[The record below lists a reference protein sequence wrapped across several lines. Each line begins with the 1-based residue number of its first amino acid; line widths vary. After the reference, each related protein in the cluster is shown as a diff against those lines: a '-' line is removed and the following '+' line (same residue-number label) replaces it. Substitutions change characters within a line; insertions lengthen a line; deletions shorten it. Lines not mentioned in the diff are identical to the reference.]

1 MRIKTVYNSALCPSV
16 ALRQVHR
23 ITSHDQGFIMKFIRL
38 TILTLAAL
46 ALGACGAK
54 DEGENVQ
61 AAADAAPEEVVVTD
75 EELAGNP
82 FLEDWDT
89 PYGVPPF
96 SRIETG
102 HYMPAIKKGILEQR
116 AEIDAIVTNPE
127 APTFENTI
135 LAMETAGRLLTKVAN
150 TFGNI
155 TGTETNDELRALE
168 TQIYPM
174 LTRENNAINFNEKL
188 YERVKAVYDQ
198 RESLGL
204 GEQEARLLELVH
216 RNFVRS
222 GASLA
227 PDVKQ
232 QVAAINEEMSALT
245 TKFSQNL
252 LLETKAFTIELK
264 TEEDLAGLSDDF
276 KAASWNEDK
285 QAWVIGLNRSSYE
298 TFMVQSENRDL
309 RKKLF
314 DGYRLRATAGE
325 RDNGPLAIRIAQL
338 RAKRAELMGY
348 ESHAH
353 YILEYN
359 MARTPKG
366 AEDFLLRVWRP
377 GLEQAKQER
386 ADMQAMMGDVTFE
399 GHDWWHYAEKLRKQR
414 YDLDENATKP
424 YFALDNV
431 RDGAFTMANKL
442 FGITFDK
449 VDVQGWNPV
458 VVSFDVKDENGEHLG
473 LFMTDMYA
481 RDSKRGGAWMSSYRG
496 TSNINGEHI
505 RPLVTNNLNL
515 QLPPKGEPTLMRF
528 SEVETLFHEFG
539 HGLHGI
545 MTKMNYPTFSGVD
558 GPRDYTEFPAQILE
572 HWTSEPE
579 MLALYARHYK
589 TGEVIPQQLVERLL
603 LARNHNQGFATTEYV
618 AASLLDLRWHML
630 SSAEAAAI
638 TDARAFEKQ
647 VLEGYGLLP
656 EIEPRYR
663 SNYFAHIFSSST
675 GYSSGYYAYLWS
687 EILDADGFDAFKQAE
702 NIWDPEIAGRLKK
715 WVYEAGGLREADELY
730 RNFRG
735 QDPSIEPLLEGRGF
749 ATEESPET

>member
-1 MRIKTVYNSALCPSV
+1 
-16 ALRQVHR
+16 
-23 ITSHDQGFIMKFIRL
+23 MKFSRL
-38 TILTLAAL
+38 ITLAAL
-46 ALGACGAK
+46 ALVLGACGGK
-54 DEGENVQ
+54 DAGEAPA
-61 AAADAAPEEVVVTD
+61 AAADGAVEEISVSD
-75 EELAGNP
+75 AELAGNP
-82 FLEDWDT
+82 FLEEWNT

-96 SRIETG
+96 ASIENG
-102 HYMPAIKKGILEQR
+102 HYMPAIKKGILELR
-116 AEIDAIVTNPE
+116 AEIDAIVDNPE
-127 APTFENTI
+127 APTFANTI
-135 LAMETAGRLLTKVAN
+135 VAMETAGRLLSKVSS

-155 TGTETNDELRALE
+155 TGTDTDDELRALE
-168 TQIYPM
+168 TEIYPM

-188 YERVKAVYDQ
+188 YERVKAVYEQ
-198 RESLGL
+198 RDALGL
-204 GEQEARLLELVH
+204 GEQEARLLELTH
-216 RNFVRS
+216 RGFVRS
-222 GASLA
+222 GAALA
-227 PDVKQ
+227 PEIKE

-245 TKFSQNL
+245 TTFAQNL
-252 LLETKAFTIELK
+252 LLETKAFTLELK
-264 TEEDLAGLSDDF
+264 TDEEIAGLSDDF
-276 KAASWNEDK
+276 KAAIWNDDK
-285 QAWVIGLNRSSYE
+285 QAWVVGLNRSSYE
-298 TFMVQSENRDL
+298 TFMVQSENREL
-309 RKKLF
+309 RNKLF
-314 DGYRLRATAGE
+314 DGYRLRATEGE
-325 RDNGPLAIRIAQL
+325 RDNGPLAIKIAQL
-338 RAKRAELMGY
+338 RAQRAELMGY
-348 ESHAH
+348 DSHAH

-399 GHDWWHYAEKLRKQR
+399 GHDWWHYAEKLRLER

-424 YFALDNV
+424 YFDLKNV
-431 RDGAFTMANKL
+431 REGAFTMANRL
-442 FGITFDK
+442 FGVTFEE
-449 VDVQGWNPV
+449 VDVEGWNPV
-458 VVSFDVKDENGEHLG
+458 VVSFDVKDESGEHLG

-496 TSNINGEHI
+496 SWDIDGERV

-515 QLPPKGEPTLMRF
+515 PTPPEGQPTLMRY
-528 SEVETLFHEFG
+528 SDVETLFHEFG

-545 MTKMNYPTFSGVD
+545 MTQIDYPTFSGVD

-572 HWTSEPE
+572 HWVGEPE
-579 MLALYARHYK
+579 MLELYARHYE
-589 TGEVIPQQLVERLL
+589 TGEVIPQELVERLR
-603 LARNHNQGFATTEYV
+603 LAANHNQGFKTTEYV

-630 SSAEAAAI
+630 SSAEAAQI
-638 TDARAFEKQ
+638 TDARAFEKK
-647 VLEGYGLLP
+647 VLEEYGLIP

-715 WVYEAGGLREADELY
+715 WVYEAGGLLEADELY

-749 ATEESPET
+749 ATEETGT